1 MGPLRLSE
9 KLLPHR
15 PIFGERLLR
24 FLAVRND
31 AFLVSFAAHTQDTL
45 FLLDVDQIQAGK
57 FTDPQ
62 PCSIKKL
69 KHRAVAAKQ
78 QAFFGEPGLAGT
90 FLPFLGRSEERRV
103 GKESRSRWSPYH

>member
-69 KHRAVAAKQ
+69 DRKSTRLNSSHGYISYAVFCLKKKKKHMTHSSTNMQ
-78 QAFFGEPGLAGT
+78 
-90 FLPFLGRSEERRV
+90 
-103 GKESRSRWSPYH
+103 